1 MQFHVAYTDTR
12 NTRRDGINE
21 VNWWESMGSSLRDIL
36 LLSAPK
42 GKYAN
47 LMRILTSPSS
57 ITTKIINQCGMKWSV
72 RAEASGGV
80 VEAGLL
86 P

>member
-1 MQFHVAYTDTR
+1 VQFHVAYTDTR

-47 LMRILTSPSS
+47 HTHSHKRELHN
-57 ITTKIINQCGMKWSV
+57 NQDYQSV
-72 RAEASGGV
+72 RNETVRPG
-80 VEAGLL
+80 
-86 P
+86 